1 MVSRTPAADPSRSC
15 ARTAILRASS
25 CVTST
30 GLSALIDFVLSQL
43 PQPPARVLEVGCGE
57 GDLAWALD
65 AAGYDVVAVDPEAP
79 EGRIFRRTT
88 IEAFDEPGPF
98 DAVVASRSL
107 HHVEDLGGVLDKLV
121 RLTDG
126 PLILNEF
133 AWDRREPMTPEWEE
147 EHAGLHGYAVMRP
160 ELDARLEERFFEW
173 RPYPVDGKEVSG
185 LGFRYV
191 GVRR

>member
-1 MVSRTPAADPSRSC
+1 
-15 ARTAILRASS
+15 
-25 CVTST
+25 
-30 GLSALIDFVLSQL
+30 LSALIDFVLSQL
-43 PQPPARVLEVGCGE
+43 PRPPARVLEVGCGE

-98 DAVVASRSL
+98 DAVVAILSL
-107 HHVEDLGGVLDKLV
+107 HHVENLGAVLDKLA
-121 RLTDG
+121 RLTEG

-160 ELDARLEERFFEW
+160 ELDARLEERLFEW
-173 RPYPVDGKEVSG
+173 RPYPVDGNEVPG

-191 GVRR
+191 GEPRTAG